1 MRRDG
6 TNANAAN
13 ANEYGQAVYFTLVK
27 IEGANGW
34 RDAVKAH
41 PNVNRARGYA
51 QAEAEHA
58 ARYGLRAEV
67 RIYDASLVEC
77 VSVMDVTETKGGAE

>member
-1 MRRDG
+1 MRRRD
-6 TNANAAN
+6 AN
-13 ANEYGQAVYFTLVK
+13 ANEYGQAVYFTVVK

-34 RDAVKAH
+34 RDAVKVH

-58 ARYGLRAEV
+58 ARYGLCAEV

-77 VSVMDVTETKGGAE
+77 VSAMDVPAAKGGAK

>member
-1 MRRDG
+1 MKRDG
-6 TNANAAN
+6 TN
-13 ANEYGQAVYFTLVK
+13 ANEYGQAVYFTVVK

-58 ARYGLRAEV
+58 ARYGLRAVV

-77 VSVMDVTETKGGAE
+77 VSATDAHETEGGAQ

>member
-1 MRRDG
+1 MKRNG
-6 TNANAAN
+6 TNANTAN

-34 RDAVKAH
+34 RAAVKVH
-41 PNVNRARGYA
+41 PNFPRARGYA
-51 QAEAEHA
+51 QAEAKHA

-77 VSVMDVTETKGGAE
+77 VSTMDVTDTKGGAE

>member
-1 MRRDG
+1 MRRR
-6 TNANAAN
+6 NAN
-13 ANEYGQAVYFTLVK
+13 ANEYGQAVYFTVVK

-34 RDAVKAH
+34 RDAVKVH
-41 PNVNRARGYA
+41 PNVNKARGYA

-58 ARYGLRAEV
+58 AENGLRAEV

-77 VSVMDVTETKGGAE
+77 VSAMDVPETKGGAK